1 MRQSFAWLETLGQDL
16 RMATRSLKKSPGFLT
31 IVILSLALGIGA
43 NSTIFSVIDTLLY
56 RPLPYD
62 HPDQLTTIWE
72 TQLGQP
78 GGQPPPIAESL
89 DWKKQNH
96 VFEDIALT
104 SFNEEGIL
112 SGTGEAE
119 RIVVQDVT
127 PNFFGLLG
135 VKPVLGRISFPSE
148 MQDHEQTVVISY
160 SSWKTHFNKAPDVLG
175 KTLHVTGYADR
186 APQAFRYS
194 SASPGRNGHHCP
206 PTGTR
211 VSSHEQGHR
220 QEVDSLARGTI
231 WLGESSA
238 IPIVRSGYVRVAD
251 CLRQRCEPLTVTNGG
266 ATRRMRGANVFGCE
280 PRPPGAT
287 VPGRKCAAR
296 IAGRHARSASRVL
309 GHPTFPLASGC
320 RFSEC
325 RLDNHQHESDIFHA
339 RNFNVDDLDVWI
351 GACVSIFALGF
362 ERRSSR
368 RCARY
373 CSLF

>member
-175 KTLHVTGYADR
+175 KTLHVTGLTSTVVGVMPEGFAPFEGGNIAFWQPINPESRRYADR
-186 APQAFRYS
+186 SDHWLTPIARLKP
-194 SASPGRNGHHCP
+194 SA
-206 PTGTR
+206 T
-211 VSSHEQGHR
+211 
-220 QEVDSLARGTI
+220 
-231 WLGESSA
+231 
-238 IPIVRSGYVRVAD
+238 
-251 CLRQRCEPLTVTNGG
+251 
-266 ATRRMRGANVFGCE
+266 
-280 PRPPGAT
+280 
-287 VPGRKCAAR
+287 
-296 IAGRHARSASRVL
+296 
-309 GHPTFPLASGC
+309 
-320 RFSEC
+320 
-325 RLDNHQHESDIFHA
+325 
-339 RNFNVDDLDVWI
+339 
-351 GACVSIFALGF
+351 
-362 ERRSSR
+362 
-368 RCARY
+368 
-373 CSLF
+373 